1 MTRSRTD
8 SALLFL
14 TALLAGTFL
23 GARDPGEM
31 VRASLLS
38 GFELESV
45 ATRGLSHLTAEEVA
59 RSTGLVPGTPLGEID
74 GSRVELRLLQHPW
87 IRQVRVAPL
96 PPGRVLVEVT
106 ERKPVALVPSGD
118 PEQLWLVDGRGTPFA
133 PAEETDTEGL
143 PTLHLGGVEPG
154 QPSALLH
161 QGIRLCRSLEARG
174 LPPARE
180 LWLETGD
187 EGTRLALRGVPG
199 QVVLGTGP
207 FPPKLER
214 LARLLSGAP
223 GEVAKAA
230 RIDLRFGDRVVLR
243 GSPSADG
250 SEAAVARGAGAR
262 PERGRSG

>member
-14 TALLAGTFL
+14 TAIAAGAFL
-23 GARDPGEM
+23 GARDPGEV

-106 ERKPVALVPSGD
+106 EREPVALVPSGD

-133 PAEETDTEGL
+133 PAEE
-143 PTLHLGGVEPG
+143 
-154 QPSALLH
+154 
-161 QGIRLCRSLEARG
+161 
-174 LPPARE
+174 
-180 LWLETGD
+180 
-187 EGTRLALRGVPG
+187 
-199 QVVLGTGP
+199 
-207 FPPKLER
+207 
-214 LARLLSGAP
+214 
-223 GEVAKAA
+223 
-230 RIDLRFGDRVVLR
+230 
-243 GSPSADG
+243 AD
-250 SEAAVARGAGAR
+250 AG
-262 PERGRSG
+262 

>member
-106 ERKPVALVPSGD
+106 EREPVALVPSGD
-118 PEQLWLVDGRGTPFA
+118 P
-133 PAEETDTEGL
+133 TDTEGL

-180 LWLETGD
+180 LWLETRD

-223 GEVAKAA
+223 GEVAEAA